1 MLVTKLGQSASNGR
15 DYQSTMLLR
24 RGLISGVRFVKMLMN
39 HVILSIALVS
49 LSQFNFA
56 DTVLQKVETQ
66 VLEKPIA
73 QTEPHKTDVS
83 NSVEQVDFITSDDFD
98 QEAVQS
104 NLPVLI
110 VFTAPWCGP
119 CKILDPVIET
129 LMPEMSGQA
138 KVFKLDTDESPE
150 ISTKYKV
157 TRLPT
162 IIYFNKE
169 QEVYRSSSVY
179 PREAYIHYLQQLKED
194 ISIEE
199 SRLQLL
205 DKDWFRRH
213 FLVMEEIEYIEKVL
227 EELPNLLTRPFDNG
241 QTPLSLVLN
250 YPSDT
255 RRELLELVL
264 AQQPEIGANDLLG
277 LGRCE
282 EFEKLVAEDPDAIN
296 RPDSDGNTPLFT
308 AIMGSS
314 LLEHGDCVGTILEL
328 GGERNLPTT
337 IRNSLGEP
345 VLFEPDSTLIEDLL
359 MLLPKQWVT
368 TWHNDDI
375 GVKIR
380 MLFYEMYRARGLQ
393 SEDLIASRTP

>member
-1 MLVTKLGQSASNGR
+1 M
-15 DYQSTMLLR
+15 R

-56 DTVLQKVETQ
+56 DTVLQKVEAQ

-83 NSVEQVDFITSDDFD
+83 NSVEQVGFITSDDFD
-98 QEAVQS
+98 QEAIQS
-104 NLPVLI
+104 NFPVLV

-162 IIYFNKE
+162 IIYFNKG
-169 QEVYRSSSVY
+169 QEVYRSSYIY
-179 PREAYIHYLQQLKED
+179 PREAYIHYLQQLKEEV
-194 ISIEE
+194 SIEE

-213 FLVMEEIEYIEKVL
+213 FLLTEEVEYIEEVL

-250 YPSDT
+250 YASDT
-255 RRELLELVL
+255 SRELLELVL

-282 EFEKLVAEDPDAIN
+282 EFERLVSEDPDAIN
-296 RPDSDGNTPLFT
+296 RPDPDGNTPLFT

-314 LLEHGDCVGTILEL
+314 LLEHGDCVRTILEL
-328 GGERNLPTT
+328 GAERILPTT
-337 IRNSLGEP
+337 IRNSLGEQ
-345 VLFEPDSTLIEDLL
+345 VDFEPDSTLVENLL
-359 MLLPKQWVT
+359 TLLPKPWGT
-368 TWHNDDI
+368 TWYNDEI
-375 GVKIR
+375 GNKIR
-380 MLFYEMYRARGLQ
+380 MLYMEMYRARNLQ

>member
-1 MLVTKLGQSASNGR
+1 
-15 DYQSTMLLR
+15 
-24 RGLISGVRFVKMLMN
+24 
-39 HVILSIALVS
+39 
-49 LSQFNFA
+49 
-56 DTVLQKVETQ
+56 
-66 VLEKPIA
+66 
-73 QTEPHKTDVS
+73 
-83 NSVEQVDFITSDDFD
+83 
-98 QEAVQS
+98 
-104 NLPVLI
+104 
-110 VFTAPWCGP
+110 
-119 CKILDPVIET
+119 
-129 LMPEMSGQA
+129 MPEMSGQA